1 MTIRNKILG
10 NKKAT
15 FRSLLYVHNCVAGE
29 ANARRIESFRAELTP
44 VKLSI

>member
-1 MTIRNKILG
+1 MQKHAAD

-44 VKLSI
+44 VNEHES